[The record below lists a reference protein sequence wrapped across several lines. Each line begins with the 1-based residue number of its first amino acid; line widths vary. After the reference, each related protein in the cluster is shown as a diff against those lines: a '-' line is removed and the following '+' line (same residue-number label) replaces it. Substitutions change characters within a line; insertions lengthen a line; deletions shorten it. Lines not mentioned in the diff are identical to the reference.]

1 MRVKDINV
9 EGVGLHFY
17 HKIDGKLVERSNEG
31 SLLQLETEGQ
41 LANDE
46 AILAITHCGAEKA
59 LLTFVVLADM
69 TVSIQKTKLMVSS
82 RKRGHGTHSSE

>member
-31 SLLQLETEGQ
+31 SLLQLETECQ

-46 AILAITHCGAEKA
+46 AILATHRGAEKA

-82 RKRGHGTHSSE
+82 RRRGHGTHSSE